1 MQEQDGSISKGMTEV
16 MFAELI
22 ATMLCV
28 IEVENTKEAVQDY
41 LNELVPT
48 IVDEMNAPYR

>member
-1 MQEQDGSISKGMTEV
+1 MTEV

-28 IEVENTKEAVQDY
+28 IEVENTQEAVKDY
-41 LNELVPT
+41 LNELIPA
-48 IVDEMNAPYR
+48 IVEEMNAPYR

>member
-1 MQEQDGSISKGMTEV
+1 MQEQDGSISKEMTEV

-28 IEVENTKEAVQDY
+28 IEVENTQEAVKDY
-41 LNELVPT
+41 LNELIPA
-48 IVDEMNAPYR
+48 IVEEMNAPYR